1 MECAEEVGFVARE
14 MLKRAE
20 TMSRKI
26 IRHFKV
32 LFLVKLGPGGQNN
45 RKITDRLTS
54 GYFFVR
60 IKKHKGNFIT
70 MMIENGLFRKL
81 NCYHFLLISQ
91 MVS

>member
-32 LFLVKLGPGGQNN
+32 LFLVKLGPGG
-45 RKITDRLTS
+45 KTTE
-54 GYFFVR
+54 
-60 IKKHKGNFIT
+60 K
-70 MMIENGLFRKL
+70 
-81 NCYHFLLISQ
+81 
-91 MVS
+91 